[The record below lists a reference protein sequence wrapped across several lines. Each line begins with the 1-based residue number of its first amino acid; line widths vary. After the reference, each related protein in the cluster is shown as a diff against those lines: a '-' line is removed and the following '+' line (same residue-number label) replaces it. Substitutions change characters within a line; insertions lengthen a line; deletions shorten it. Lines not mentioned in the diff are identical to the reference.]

1 MKRIFLITATALA
14 LTAPLAQAEGTGQ
27 NLVVRIGPAE
37 SDESDVKW
45 VRTGTITCY
54 VGPVRNW
61 VVWDH
66 ATSWPSSMTQVEA
79 NAVCRQ
85 NAAQKY

>member
-1 MKRIFLITATALA
+1 MKRIFLITALA

-37 SDESDVKW
+37 SDVKW
-45 VRTGTITCY
+45 VRTGIITCY
-54 VGPVRNW
+54 VGPIRNLVW
-61 VVWDH
+61 WDH
-66 ATSWPSSMTQVEA
+66 ATSWPSSITQEEA
-79 NAVCRQ
+79 DAVCRQ